1 MSESVMRVLAIK
13 APLPAMI
20 RSAYA
25 EKDKAK
31 AEKAVEEIR
40 KLKEELSRFIGI
52 FDSYFMHDNR
62 PFGLEVHH
70 LYNGGQLVRCDYAI
84 ARLRAFIDCGERIDE
99 LEGGVLPINYEPKP
113 TADSSCMVDYRML
126 ISYCIQ

>member
-1 MSESVMRVLAIK
+1 
-13 APLPAMI
+13 MI